1 MGGLSLP
8 QPNCNGKEG
17 PSLNSLDT
25 LKWAPQGD
33 DHGPSLDISRSYR
46 ETLLYGA
53 WLKISGHI
61 LTGKLMK
68 SCRTHAGVPVPALV
82 AGEAASVP
90 RPWPDKPRSIHSL
103 LVLMVPMAAAGMG
116 SWGMDPVND
125 GGDPLSLWG

>member
-8 QPNCNGKEG
+8 QPNWNGKEG

-25 LKWAPQGD
+25 LKWAPQGG

-46 ETLLYGA
+46 ETLLHGA

-68 SCRTHAGVPVPALV
+68 SCRTHLV
-82 AGEAASVP
+82 
-90 RPWPDKPRSIHSL
+90 SL
-103 LVLMVPMAAAGMG
+103 CQHWWLVRQQVSPGHGRTSQGAFTAC
-116 SWGMDPVND
+116 
-125 GGDPLSLWG
+125 

>member
-1 MGGLSLP
+1 MAHHWISPGPTGKLSFMVL
-8 QPNCNGKEG
+8 G
-17 PSLNSLDT
+17 S
-25 LKWAPQGD
+25 
-33 DHGPSLDISRSYR
+33 
-46 ETLLYGA
+46 
-53 WLKISGHI
+53 SGHI
-61 LTGKLMK
+61 LTGKLTK

-103 LVLMVPMAAAGMG
+103 LVLTVPMAAAGMG